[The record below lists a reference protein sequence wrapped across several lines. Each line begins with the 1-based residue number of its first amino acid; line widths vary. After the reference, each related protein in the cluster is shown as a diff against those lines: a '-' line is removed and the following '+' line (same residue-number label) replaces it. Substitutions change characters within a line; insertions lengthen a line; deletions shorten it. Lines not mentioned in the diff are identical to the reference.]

1 MTSIARE
8 FCFYTTTQYSGGHYL
23 RVLARHN
30 KKKYY
35 EIKDDLE
42 ERFNIKINSFYMGIK
57 LLNMDDIV
65 INKIHE
71 ITPLIEND
79 EIIIIPKI
87 IVNELKVN

>member
-1 MTSIARE
+1 
-8 FCFYTTTQYSGGHYL
+8 
-23 RVLARHN
+23 
-30 KKKYY
+30 
-35 EIKDDLE
+35 
-42 ERFNIKINSFYMGIK
+42 MGIK

-87 IVNELKVN
+87 IVNELKDN